1 MAKFSY
7 EEFVKKEAERTTSN
21 LVYASKYLKDDGDTL
36 IVRLPYKSL
45 QELDY
50 ATVHSVV
57 LSNGNRRTVSCL
69 RGEHDSVDACPLCKA
84 SLSNANYKPA
94 NKFYLK
100 GIAYLTDETGKTV
113 PSPFV
118 FERPA
123 KFSAQ
128 IIDLINEYG
137 DLSNFIF
144 KLKRT
149 GKKGDTKTTYSF
161 IPALNATIYNEQNY
175 PKDFSELEKIDVCKR
190 SYMEKSFEDIT
201 TFLRTGEFPQAQT
214 EQTTYAQP
222 QQTYAQPTPSNP
234 VETTPNV
241 TAPVTPVTPMQ
252 PQQTWQMPQQPQN
265 PTQGMAQAE
274 ENPFS
279 TQDRPRR
286 IAY

>member
-36 IVRLPYKSL
+36 IVRLPYRSL

-69 RGEHDSVDACPLCKA
+69 RGEHDGVDTCPLCQA

-100 GIAYLTDETGKTV
+100 GIVYLTDETGKTA

-128 IIDLINEYG
+128 VIDLINEYG
-137 DLSNFIF
+137 DLRNFIF

-161 IPALNATIYNEQNY
+161 IPALNSSIYNEQNY

-190 SYMEKSFEDIT
+190 SYMEKSFDDIT

-214 EQTTYAQP
+214 EQQTYVQP
-222 QQTYAQPTPSNP
+222 QPTYTVDTNQNVATQPT
-234 VETTPNV
+234 T
-241 TAPVTPVTPMQ
+241 VTPTQ
-252 PQQTWQMPQQPQN
+252 QAPQQTWQMPQQPQN
-265 PTQGMAQAE
+265 PTQAMAQAE
-274 ENPFS
+274 ENPFP

>member
-7 EEFVKKEAERTTSN
+7 EEFVKKEAERTTNN

-69 RGEHDSVDACPLCKA
+69 RGEHDGVDTCPLCQA

-100 GIAYLTDETGKTV
+100 GIVYLTDETGKTT

-128 IIDLINEYG
+128 VIDLINEYG

-161 IPALNATIYNEQNY
+161 IPALNSSIYNEQNY

-190 SYMEKSFEDIT
+190 SYMEKSFDDIT

-222 QQTYAQPTPSNP
+222 QPTYTVDTNPNVATQPT
-234 VETTPNV
+234 T
-241 TAPVTPVTPMQ
+241 VTPTQ
-252 PQQTWQMPQQPQN
+252 KAPQQTWQMPQQSQN
-265 PTQGMAQAE
+265 PTQAMAQAE
-274 ENPFS
+274 ENPFPA
-279 TQDRPRR
+279 QDRPRR

>member
-69 RGEHDSVDACPLCKA
+69 RGEHDGVDTCPLCKA

-100 GIAYLTDETGKTV
+100 GIVYLTDETGKTV

-161 IPALNATIYNEQNY
+161 IPALNASIYNEQNY

-201 TFLRTGEFPQAQT
+201 TFLRTGDFPQAQT
-214 EQTTYAQP
+214 EQQA
-222 QQTYAQPTPSNP
+222 YAQPTPSNP

-241 TAPVTPVTPMQ
+241 TAPVNTASQ
-252 PQQTWQMPQQPQN
+252 QQTWQMPQQQN
-265 PTQGMAQAE
+265 PTQAMAQAE
-274 ENPFS
+274 ENPFP

>member
-7 EEFVKKEAERTTSN
+7 EEFVKKEAERTTNN

-69 RGEHDSVDACPLCKA
+69 RGEHDGVDTCPLCQA

-100 GIAYLTDETGKTV
+100 GIVYLTDETGKTA

-128 IIDLINEYG
+128 VIDLINEYG

-161 IPALNATIYNEQNY
+161 IPALNASIYNEQNY

-190 SYMEKSFEDIT
+190 SYMEKSFDDIT

-214 EQTTYAQP
+214 EQPTYVQP
-222 QQTYAQPTPSNP
+222 QPTYTVETKQNVATQPTT
-234 VETTPNV
+234 V
-241 TAPVTPVTPMQ
+241 APT
-252 PQQTWQMPQQPQN
+252 QQTWQMPQQPQN
-265 PTQGMAQAE
+265 PTQAMAQAE
-274 ENPFS
+274 ENPFP

>member
-69 RGEHDSVDACPLCKA
+69 RGEHDGVDTCPLCQA

-100 GIAYLTDETGKTV
+100 GIVYLTDETGKTV

-161 IPALNATIYNEQNY
+161 IPALNASIYNEQNY

-201 TFLRTGEFPQAQT
+201 TFLRTGDFPQAQT
-214 EQTTYAQP
+214 EQTTY
-222 QQTYAQPTPSNP
+222 TQPTPSTP

-241 TAPVTPVTPMQ
+241 TATVTPVNTAPQ
-252 PQQTWQMPQQPQN
+252 QQTWQMPQIDKIS
-265 PTQGMAQAE
+265 MAQAE
-274 ENPFS
+274 ENPFP

>member
-7 EEFVKKEAERTTSN
+7 EEFVKKEAERTTNN
-21 LVYASKYLKDDGDTL
+21 LVYASKYLKDDGDIL

-69 RGEHDSVDACPLCKA
+69 RGEHDGVDTCPLCQA

-100 GIAYLTDETGKTV
+100 GIVYLTDETGKTA

-128 IIDLINEYG
+128 VIDLINEYG

-161 IPALNATIYNEQNY
+161 IPALNSSMYNEQNY

-190 SYMEKSFEDIT
+190 SYMEKSFDDIT

-214 EQTTYAQP
+214 EQQAYV
-222 QQTYAQPTPSNP
+222 QQQPTYTVDTNQNVATQP
-234 VETTPNV
+234 TT
-241 TAPVTPVTPMQ
+241 VTPTQ
-252 PQQTWQMPQQPQN
+252 QAPQQTWQMPQQSQN
-265 PTQGMAQAE
+265 PTRAMAQAE
-274 ENPFS
+274 ENPFP

>member
-7 EEFVKKEAERTTSN
+7 EEFVKKEAERTTNN

-69 RGEHDSVDACPLCKA
+69 RGEHNGVDTCPLCQA

-100 GIAYLTDETGKTV
+100 GIVYLTDETGKTA

-128 IIDLINEYG
+128 VIDLINEYG
-137 DLSNFIF
+137 DLRNFIF

-161 IPALNATIYNEQNY
+161 IPALNSSIYNEQNY

-190 SYMEKSFEDIT
+190 SYMEKSFDDIT

-214 EQTTYAQP
+214 EQTTYVQP
-222 QQTYAQPTPSNP
+222 QPTYTVDTNQNVATQPT
-234 VETTPNV
+234 T
-241 TAPVTPVTPMQ
+241 VTPTQ
-252 PQQTWQMPQQPQN
+252 QAPQQTWQMPQQPQN
-265 PTQGMAQAE
+265 PTRAMAQAE
-274 ENPFS
+274 ENPFP